1 MTLLGLGAVTIW
13 NDIDPAGREI
23 FYGWHEQ
30 EHMIERVGIPGFLRG
45 RRYIAIDAEIEW
57 FTLYETTTAAVM
69 SGPDYLARLNSPTEW
84 TRRAVREFRNVT
96 RGLTEV
102 IAGRGVTDGA
112 CLLAAGLTADEA
124 AADHLHAE
132 AQGLIEMLAGI
143 PGISAAHLTEA
154 DRAASRVETAEKRE
168 RGTANEVP
176 DIVAMIEASRP
187 EPLAAARAKL
197 DATLAG
203 IPGLRLMRRAGTYRL
218 EFEVLAQALDPKL
231 SPIIR

>member
-1 MTLLGLGAVTIW
+1 MTLLGRGAVTIW

-23 FYGWHEQ
+23 FYAWHEQ

-69 SGPDYLARLNSPTEW
+69 SGPDYLARLNSPTDW
-84 TRRAVREFRNVT
+84 TRRAVSEFRNVT

-102 IAGRGVTDGA
+102 VAGRGVTDGA
-112 CLLAAGLTADEA
+112 CLLAVGLTVDDAAGDRLRGVA
-124 AADHLHAE
+124 AALVEDLV
-132 AQGLIEMLAGI
+132 GV
-143 PGISAAHLTEA
+143 PGVCAAFVTEA

-176 DIVAMIEASRP
+176 DMVVMVEASRP

-197 DATLAG
+197 DAELAA
-203 IPGLRLMRRAGTYRL
+203 IHGLRLLRPPATYRF
-218 EFEVLAQALDPKL
+218 EFEVLAQALAPA
-231 SPIIR
+231 

>member
-1 MTLLGLGAVTIW
+1 MTLLGRGAVTIW

-23 FYGWHEQ
+23 FYAWHEQ

-84 TRRAVREFRNVT
+84 TRRAVRGFRNVT
-96 RGLTEV
+96 RGLTEAV
-102 IAGRGVTDGA
+102 AGRGVTDGA
-112 CLLAAGLTADEA
+112 CLLAVGITADDA
-124 AADHLHAE
+124 AADRLRGE
-132 AQGLIEMLAGI
+132 AAGLIDGLTGI
-143 PGISAAHLTEA
+143 PGICAACLTEA

-168 RGTANEVP
+168 RGTPNDVP
-176 DIVAMIEASRP
+176 DFVVIVESSRP

-197 DATLAG
+197 DTALAA
-203 IPGLRLMRRAGTYRL
+203 IPGLRLLRPAGTYRL
-218 EFEVLAQALDPKL
+218 ELEILAQALGPG
-231 SPIIR
+231 

>member
-1 MTLLGLGAVTIW
+1 MTLLGRGAVTIW
-13 NDIDPAGREI
+13 NDIEPAGREV
-23 FYGWHEQ
+23 FYAWHEQ

-57 FTLYETTTAAVM
+57 FTLYETTTAAVL

-102 IAGRGVTDGA
+102 VAGRGATDGA
-112 CLLAAGLTADEA
+112 CLLVAGFTAEDA
-124 AADHLHAE
+124 AADRLRGE
-132 AQGLIEMLAGI
+132 AVGLVEVLAGI
-143 PGISAAHLTEA
+143 PGICAAFVTEA

-176 DIVAMIEASRP
+176 DMVVMVEASRP

-197 DATLAG
+197 DATLAE
-203 IPGLRLMRRAGTYRL
+203 IPGLHLLRQPGTYRF
-218 EFEVLAQALDPKL
+218 EFEVLAQALA
-231 SPIIR
+231 

>member
-1 MTLLGLGAVTIW
+1 MTLLGRGAVTIW

-23 FYGWHEQ
+23 FYAWHEQ

-102 IAGRGVTDGA
+102 VAGRGVTDGA
-112 CLLAAGLTADEA
+112 CLLAVGMTAEEEVVA
-124 AADHLHAE
+124 ALRGQAP
-132 AQGLIEMLAGI
+132 GLIEDLAAI
-143 PGISAAHLTEA
+143 PGVCSAHLTEA
-154 DRAASRVETAEKRE
+154 DRAASRIVTAEKRV
-168 RGTANEVP
+168 RGAANDVP
-176 DIVAMIEASRP
+176 DLVVMLESSRI

-197 DATLAG
+197 DTALAA
-203 IPGLRLMRRAGTYRL
+203 IPGLHMLRRPATYRL
-218 EFEVLAQALDPKL
+218 EFEVLAQALV
-231 SPIIR
+231 